1 MQGSDHLDS
10 LIMATGIIA
19 TARVAAGSSLT
30 SPNSVSRVRSRSG
43 SAILAELVMGS
54 LVWLCIGFA
63 FLPGKKTSQKKANAN
78 GYLEE
83 SD

>member
-1 MQGSDHLDS
+1 
-10 LIMATGIIA
+10 
-19 TARVAAGSSLT
+19 
-30 SPNSVSRVRSRSG
+30 
-43 SAILAELVMGS
+43 MGS